1 LALAVQ
7 DAEVASARRRK
18 LDEQRGISLNST
30 IRTNCKSLLK
40 GLLGA
45 AALLAASAAAA
56 AQYEATITRT
66 TFGIP
71 HIKAQDFGGLG
82 FGVAYAEAQDNICLM
97 ADAYVSAAGKRS
109 YFFGADGEGLLGLW
123 PAKNVDSDLF
133 YRSIPDITQLRAIF
147 AQQSPEYRALIDG
160 WVAGYNRF
168 VKDHKDKLPTQC
180 AGQAWVRA
188 ITRDVVLQSL
198 NAFSML
204 LSSVSVGPRIV
215 NAAPPT
221 DKVARREAFPAKVG
235 DIPWSATFGSNG
247 WAFGRDAVV
256 GGTGL
261 VVGNPHFPWNGPN
274 RFYEM
279 HLTIP
284 GKLDVAGAAIINQP
298 YVAIGFT
305 KNVAWT
311 HTVDTAAHMTL
322 FKLTLDPSDPTAYL
336 VDGQRE
342 AMVRRQVTV
351 ENKDGAP
358 IVRTIYSTR
367 FGPVISIPDSDYA
380 WTRKTAYAV
389 GDADN
394 GNLRGGD
401 GWLGIARARTVR
413 DIREALAHHLGAPFI
428 NTMAA
433 DRNGEALYADISA
446 APNVSAELFASC
458 GTLTERSG
466 QVQRFYVLDGSRSTC
481 NWESAPGMPARSL
494 LPAAQMVTL
503 YRHDFV
509 QNSNDS
515 YRWTNP
521 AAGMGEMGP
530 MLGKDPGALPDLRTR
545 SALQEINRVL
555 KSEKFDINLAQQ
567 TILSNRNFAA
577 QLVLP
582 AVLELCRRPTAPAD
596 ACAALAKWDGEM
608 QLDSKSAMLF
618 NTFWG
623 RLSAHPDIWSVP
635 FDPNDIV
642 NTPRTLAVEG
652 PAGEAALNDLKA
664 AGEALKKMGIALDAP
679 LGQIQFA
686 QRGEERIPISGGPI
700 GGVLNVMI
708 TRPIPGGFEPF
719 HGTSYLQVVSFD
731 AKGPVVNAV
740 LSYSQSTDPAS
751 PYYAD
756 QTREFSKRKLH
767 RYPFSADE
775 IAADTVGQ
783 ALTLRE

>member
-1 LALAVQ
+1 MNK
-7 DAEVASARRRK
+7 EVFVLK
-18 LDEQRGISLNST
+18 ST
-30 IRTNCKSLLK
+30 IRSHGKWLLT
-40 GLLGA
+40 G
-45 AALLAASAAAA
+45 LLAAGAVLAGSATAA

-71 HIKAQDFGGLG
+71 HIKARDFAGLG

-109 YFFGADGEGLLGLW
+109 QFFGADKEGLIGLW
-123 PAKNVDSDLF
+123 PAKNIDSDLF
-133 YRSIPDITQLRAIF
+133 YRSIPDLTQLRAIF
-147 AQQSPEYRALIDG
+147 AQQSPEFRALIDG

-168 VKDHKDKLPTQC
+168 VKDQKDKLPTQC
-180 AGQAWVRA
+180 AGQPWVAA
-188 ITRDVVLQSL
+188 ISRDEVLQSI
-198 NAFSML
+198 NGFSML
-204 LSSVSVGPRIV
+204 LSSVSVAPRIV

-221 DKVARREAFPAKVG
+221 DKVARETFPVDVG
-235 DIPWSATFGSNG
+235 DVGDVPASAAFGSNG

-342 AMVRRQVTV
+342 AMVRTQVTV

-358 IVRTIYSTR
+358 IVRTLYSTR
-367 FGPVISIPDSDYA
+367 YGPVMSISDSDYS

-401 GWLGIARARTVR
+401 GWLAIARAHTVR
-413 DIREALAHHLGAPFI
+413 DIRAALAQSLGAPFI

-433 DRNGEALYADISA
+433 DRSGEALYADISA
-446 APNVSAELFASC
+446 TPNVSAELFAAC
-458 GTLTERSG
+458 GALTERAG
-466 QVQRFYVLDGSRSTC
+466 PVQRFYVLDGSRSTC
-481 NWESAPGMPARSL
+481 NWESGAGMPTRSL
-494 LPAAQMVTL
+494 LPAVNMVTL
-503 YRHDFV
+503 YRRDYV

-521 AAGMGEMGP
+521 AAQLGELGP

-545 SALQEINRVL
+545 SALQEIARVL
-555 KSEKFDINLAQQ
+555 KSERFDINLAQQ
-567 TILSNRNFAA
+567 TILSNKNFAA
-577 QLVLP
+577 QLALP
-582 AVLELCRRPTAPAD
+582 AVLELCKRPNAPAD
-596 ACAALAKWDGEM
+596 ACAALAKWNGEE
-608 QLDSKSAMLF
+608 QLDSQAAMLF
-618 NTFWG
+618 TVFWSK
-623 RLSAHPDIWSVP
+623 LSARPNIWTVP
-635 FDPNDIV
+635 FDPRDPIS
-642 NTPRTLAVEG
+642 TPRALAVEG
-652 PAGEAALNDLKA
+652 SAGEAVLADLQA
-664 AGEALKKMGIALDAP
+664 SAEALKKLGVTLEAP
-679 LGQIQFA
+679 LGQIQYA
-686 QRGEERIPISGGPI
+686 QRGEERIPISGGPN
-700 GGVLNVMI
+700 GGVLNIMI
-708 TRPIPGGFEPF
+708 TRPVAGGFEPF
-719 HGTSYLQVVSFD
+719 HGSSYLQVVSFD

-767 RYPFSADE
+767 RYPFSAAE
-775 IAADTVGQ
+775 IAADAVGKP
-783 ALTLRE
+783 LTMRE

>member
-1 LALAVQ
+1 
-7 DAEVASARRRK
+7 
-18 LDEQRGISLNST
+18 LNST
-30 IRTNCKSLLK
+30 IRINCKSLLM
-40 GLLGA
+40 GLFGA
-45 AALLAASAAAA
+45 AALLAASADAAA
-56 AQYEATITRT
+56 RYEATITRT

-71 HIKAQDFGGLG
+71 HIKAMDFGGLG

-109 YFFGADGEGLLGLW
+109 QFFGADSEGLIGLW
-123 PAKNVDSDLF
+123 PAKNIDSDLF
-133 YRSIPDITQLRAIF
+133 YRSVPDITQLRAIF
-147 AQQSPEYRALIDG
+147 AQRSPEYRALIDG

-168 VKDHKDKLPTQC
+168 VKDRQDTLPTQC
-180 AGQAWVRA
+180 AGQPWVRA
-188 ITRDVVLQSL
+188 IGRDDVLESI
-198 NAFSML
+198 NGFSML
-204 LSSVSVGPRIV
+204 LSSVSVAPRIV

-221 DKVARREAFPAKVG
+221 DKVAGREAVPADVG
-235 DIPWSATFGSNG
+235 DIPLSAAFGSNG

-322 FKLTLDPSDPTAYL
+322 FKLTLDPSDPTAYM

-342 AMVRRQVTV
+342 AMVRRPVTV
-351 ENKDGAP
+351 DNKDGAP
-358 IVRTIYSTR
+358 IVRTLYSTR
-367 FGPVISIPDSDYA
+367 YGPVISIPDSDYA

-389 GDADN
+389 ADADN

-401 GWLGIARARTVR
+401 LWLGIARARTVR
-413 DIREALAHHLGAPFI
+413 DIRESLARHLGAPFI

-433 DRNGEALYADISA
+433 DRGGEALYADISA
-446 APNVSAELFASC
+446 APNVSAERFAAC
-458 GTLTERSG
+458 GTLTMRAG

-481 NWESAPGMPARSL
+481 NWEGGAAARSL
-494 LPAAQMVTL
+494 LPAAEMVTM
-503 YRHDFV
+503 YRRDYV

-521 AAGMGEMGP
+521 AATFSEMGP
-530 MLGKDPGALPDLRTR
+530 MLGKDPGTLPDLRTR

-567 TILSNRNFAA
+567 TILSNKNFAA
-577 QLVLP
+577 QLALP
-582 AVLELCRRPTAPAD
+582 ALLELCRRPTAPAD
-596 ACAALAKWDGEM
+596 ACAALAKWNGEE
-608 QLDSKSAMLF
+608 QLDSKAAMLF
-618 NTFWG
+618 TVFWSK
-623 RLSAHPDIWSVP
+623 LSARPDIWTVP
-635 FDPNDIV
+635 FDPRDPV
-642 NTPRTLAVEG
+642 NTPRALAVEG
-652 PAGEAALNDLKA
+652 PAGEAVLSDLKA
-664 AGEALKKMGIALDAP
+664 AAEVLKKLGVALDAP

-686 QRGEERIPISGGPI
+686 QRGEERIPISGGAN

-708 TRPIPGGFEPF
+708 TRPVPGGFEPF
-719 HGTSYLQVVSFD
+719 HGSSYLQVVTFD
-731 AKGPVVNAV
+731 KMGPVVNAV

-756 QTREFSKRKLH
+756 QTREFSNRKLH

-775 IAADTVGQ
+775 IAADAIGKP
-783 ALTLRE
+783 LILRE

>member
-1 LALAVQ
+1 
-7 DAEVASARRRK
+7 
-18 LDEQRGISLNST
+18 LNST
-30 IRTNCKSLLK
+30 IRTRSGSRLIGLLVAASLLASSAQ
-40 GLLGA
+40 A
-45 AALLAASAAAA
+45 AAH
-56 AQYEATITRT
+56 YEATITRT

-71 HIKAQDFGGLG
+71 HIKAGDFGGLG

-109 YFFGADGEGLLGLW
+109 QFFGADSEGLIGLW
-123 PAKNVDSDLF
+123 PAKNIDSDLF

-147 AQQSPEYRALIDG
+147 AQRSPEYRALIDG

-168 VKDHKDKLPTQC
+168 VKDRKDTLPTQC
-180 AGQAWVRA
+180 AGRLWVRA
-188 ITRDVVLQSL
+188 ITRDDVLQSI

-204 LSSVSVGPRIV
+204 LSSVSVAPQIV
-215 NAAPPT
+215 NAALPT
-221 DKVARREAFPAKVG
+221 DKVARQEVPSAEPM
-235 DIPWSATFGSNG
+235 DIPVSAAFGSNG

-261 VVGNPHFPWNGPN
+261 VVGNPHFPWSGPN

-284 GKLDVAGAAIINQP
+284 GKIDVAGAAIINQP

-322 FKLTLDPSDPTAYL
+322 FKLTLDPSDPTAYM
-336 VDGQRE
+336 VDGRRE
-342 AMVRRQVTV
+342 AMVRRQVTI

-358 IVRTIYSTR
+358 IVRTLYATR
-367 FGPVISIPDSDYA
+367 YGPVISIPDTDYA

-389 GDADN
+389 ADADN

-401 GWLGIARARTVR
+401 GWLDIARARTVR

-433 DRNGEALYADISA
+433 DRSGEALYADISV
-446 APNVSAELFASC
+446 APNVSAELFSAC
-458 GTLTERSG
+458 GTVTDRASG
-466 QVQRFYVLDGSRSTC
+466 QLQRFYVLDGSRSTC

-494 LPAAQMVTL
+494 LPAAKMVTL
-503 YRHDFV
+503 YRRDYV

-521 AAGMGEMGP
+521 AAALSEMGP

-567 TILSNRNFAA
+567 TMLSNKNFAA
-577 QLVLP
+577 QLALP
-582 AVLELCRRPTAPAD
+582 AVLELCARPTAPAD
-596 ACAALAKWDGEM
+596 ACAALAKWNGEM
-608 QLDSKSAMLF
+608 QLDSKAAMLF
-618 NTFWG
+618 NAFWG
-623 RLSAHPDIWSVP
+623 KVSARPDIWTVP
-635 FDPNDIV
+635 FDPSDPV
-642 NTPRTLAVEG
+642 NTPRALAVDG
-652 PAGEAALNDLKA
+652 LAGEAVLNDLKA
-664 AGEALKKMGIALDAP
+664 SAEVLKKLGVALDAP

-686 QRGEERIPISGGPI
+686 QRGEERIPISGGPS
-700 GGVLNVMI
+700 GGVLNAMI
-708 TRPIPGGFEPF
+708 SRPVPGGFEPF
-719 HGTSYLQVVSFD
+719 HGSSYVQVVTFD
-731 AKGPVVNAV
+731 EKGPVVNAV

-756 QTREFSKRKLH
+756 QTREFSSRKLR
-767 RYPFSADE
+767 RYPFTTAEITAD
-775 IAADTVGQ
+775 IVGKP
-783 ALTLRE
+783 LTLRE

>member
-1 LALAVQ
+1 
-7 DAEVASARRRK
+7 
-18 LDEQRGISLNST
+18 LNST
-30 IRTNCKSLLK
+30 IRTQRKLRLI
-40 GLLGA
+40 GLIGG
-45 AALLAASAAAA
+45 AALLAASAEAA

-66 TFGIP
+66 SFGIP

-109 YFFGADGEGLLGLW
+109 QFFGADSEGLLGLW
-123 PAKNVDSDLF
+123 PAKNIDSDLF
-133 YRSIPDITQLRAIF
+133 YRSVPDVTQLRTIF
-147 AQQSPEYRALIDG
+147 AQRSADYRALIDG

-168 VKDHKDKLPTQC
+168 VKDHKDTLPAQC
-180 AGQAWVRA
+180 AGQPWVRA
-188 ITRDVVLQSL
+188 ITRDEVLQSI
-198 NAFSML
+198 NGFSML
-204 LSSVSVGPRIV
+204 LSSVSVAPRIV

-221 DKVARREAFPAKVG
+221 DTVTRREALPVDAG
-235 DIPWSATFGSNG
+235 DIPWSAAFGSNG

-279 HLTIP
+279 HLTVP

-322 FKLTLDPSDPTAYL
+322 FKLTLDPSDPSAYL

-351 ENKDGAP
+351 DNKDGTP
-358 IVRTIYSTR
+358 IVRTLYSTR
-367 FGPVISIPDSDYA
+367 YGPVISIPDTDYA

-389 GDADN
+389 ADADN

-401 GWLGIARARTVR
+401 GWLGIARARSVR
-413 DIREALAHHLGAPFI
+413 DIRESLAHHLGAPFI

-433 DRNGEALYADISA
+433 DRSGEALYADISA
-446 APNVSAELFASC
+446 APNVSAELFAAC
-458 GTLTERSG
+458 GAVTERAG
-466 QVQRFYVLDGSRSTC
+466 QLPRFYVLDGSRSTC
-481 NWESAPGMPARSL
+481 NWESAPGMPAHSL
-494 LPAAQMVTL
+494 LPAAKMVTL
-503 YRHDFV
+503 YRRDYV

-521 AAGMGEMGP
+521 AAGLVEMGP

-555 KSEKFDINLAQQ
+555 KSEKFDINLAER
-567 TILSNRNFAA
+567 TMLSNKNFAA
-577 QLVLP
+577 QLALP
-582 AVLELCRRPTAPAD
+582 AVLELCGRPTAPAD
-596 ACAALAKWDGEM
+596 ACAALAKWNGEM
-608 QLDSKSAMLF
+608 QLDSKAAMLF
-618 NTFWG
+618 NAFWG
-623 RLSAHPDIWSVP
+623 RVSARPNIWTVP
-635 FDPNDIV
+635 FDPRDPV
-642 NTPRTLAVEG
+642 NTPRALAVEG
-652 PAGEAALNDLKA
+652 PAGEAVLNDLRA
-664 AGEALKKMGIALDAP
+664 SAEVLKKLGIALDAP

-686 QRGEERIPISGGPI
+686 QRGEDRIPISGGPS
-700 GGVLNVMI
+700 GGVLNAMI
-708 TRPIPGGFEPF
+708 TRPVSGGFEPF
-719 HGTSYLQVVSFD
+719 HGSSYVQVVTFD
-731 AKGPVVNAV
+731 EKGPVVNAV

-751 PYYAD
+751 NYYAD
-756 QTREFSKRKLH
+756 QTREFSNRKLH
-767 RYPFSADE
+767 HYPFSAEE
-775 IAADTVGQ
+775 IAADAVGKP
-783 ALTLRE
+783 LTIRE